1 MHEFEQELAEHLWT
15 CGGQVNLQAAQE
27 LVHGLS
33 GSWSHLRAVLA
44 CPIGAAARQE
54 AHQDMDQVGI
64 RHHLL
69 SCAFLR
75 AHPVVGD

>member
-1 MHEFEQELAEHLWT
+1 MHEFEQELAEHLRVR
-15 CGGQVNLQAAQE
+15 GRQVNLQAAQE
-27 LVHGLS
+27 LVHGLGGS
-33 GSWSHLRAVLA
+33 GSHLRAVVT

-75 AHPVVGD
+75 VHPIVGD